1 VRDEA
6 ATVGLR
12 AVRESDLEL
21 FFLHQ
26 REPEAVSMALFPPRA
41 REPFWAHWLDNILA
55 NPQVHA
61 RTITYGDDVC
71 GNVVS
76 FPRDD
81 LRLVGYW
88 IAKDYW
94 GHGIASAAL
103 RAFVCDRARASP
115 HAFVA
120 TSNFVSIR
128 VLEKCGFYNVAL
140 RTEFDEALG
149 RDIEE
154 SLMRLD

>member
-6 ATVGLR
+6 TTVGLR
-12 AVRESDLEL
+12 AVRESDLES

-26 REPEAVSMALFPPRA
+26 REPDAVAMALVPPRA
-41 REPFWAHWLDNILA
+41 REPFRAHWIENILA

-88 IAKDYW
+88 IGSDYW
-94 GHGIASAAL
+94 GRGIASAAL
-103 RAFVCDRARASP
+103 AAFIGDEIERP
-115 HAFVA
+115 LHALVA
-120 TSNFVSIR
+120 TSNLASIR
-128 VLEKCGFYNVAL
+128 VLERCGFYNVEL
-140 RTEFDEALG
+140 RREFDEALG
-149 RDIEE
+149 RHVEE

>member
-1 VRDEA
+1 MRDEA

-26 REPEAVSMALFPPRA
+26 RDPEAVAMGLVPPRA
-41 REPFWAHWLDNILA
+41 RGPFHAHWIENILG
-55 NPQVHA
+55 NSQVHV
-61 RTITYGDDVC
+61 RTITYRDDVC
-71 GNVVS
+71 GNVLS

-94 GHGIASAAL
+94 GRGIASAAL
-103 RAFVCDRARASP
+103 QAFIGKEIERP
-115 HAFVA
+115 LHAFVA
-120 TSNFVSIR
+120 TSNLWSIR
-128 VLEKCGFYNVAL
+128 VLEKCGFYNVEL
-140 RTEFDEALG
+140 RREFDEALG
-149 RDIEE
+149 RDVEE